1 MYADDMKNTM
11 FNNLL
16 CVMLISPGH
25 YWFLQKVE
33 MDSIHFVPTCLGVLS
48 LVPWSYNHL
57 GCHQT
62 RHCRMTMSQCVQLA
76 TILVT
81 FCHCDLRLVSDS
93 HTNHE
98 NAGLCHSR
106 SRVHA
111 FDIQCRNWLPIQ
123 VALHVSW
130 TRTSSGIRDHVTS
143 PLLWMVSN
151 LCILAAVSMVH
162 VS

>member
-1 MYADDMKNTM
+1 MSNGSMNHEMVTSRNHNCYFHHHIHICNNTVYAVKKHTNMYADDMKNTM

-48 LVPWSYNHL
+48 VVPWSYNHL

-62 RHCRMTMSQCVQLA
+62 RHSRMTMSECVQLA
-76 TILVT
+76 TIFVT

-111 FDIQCRNWLPIQ
+111 FDIQCRN
-123 VALHVSW
+123 
-130 TRTSSGIRDHVTS
+130 
-143 PLLWMVSN
+143 
-151 LCILAAVSMVH
+151 
-162 VS
+162 